1 MIKVLYVPDYKE
13 QKYGPFIQRL
23 VKYAD
28 AANFAGEKVT
38 AYCRRPDMKD

>member
-23 VKYAD
+23 VKYAH
-28 AANFAGEKVT
+28 AANFVGRKLLLT
-38 AYCRRPDMKD
+38 AEGRI